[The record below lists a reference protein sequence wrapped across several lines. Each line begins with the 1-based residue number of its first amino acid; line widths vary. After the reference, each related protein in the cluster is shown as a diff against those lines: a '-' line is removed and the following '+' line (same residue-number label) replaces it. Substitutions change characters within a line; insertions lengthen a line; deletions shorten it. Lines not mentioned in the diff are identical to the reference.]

1 MEQSSKALSETLK
14 NQSRLLF
21 QILGVCLIALA
32 VLMALSLLSHAP
44 EDPPNST
51 RPNELAQN
59 LVGWLGAHVS
69 YYLLFGVGYG
79 AYALIVV
86 VLVWGWNRLRMS
98 SVRSLV
104 THSIIL
110 FSLMVIYCGATGVI
124 FWERPTT
131 AWKLGGGLGFML
143 SSSLLVPYLGIVGS
157 YICLSTLFVVL
168 LMAATDIP
176 FNRIPEWTFSKKRA
190 EKSDNNGTLT
200 EVAGVE
206 DIDQAENSDH
216 AEATDQKKNTTE
228 EEIVADPILDEWE
241 KDELAEIPRPEIAAD
256 IDEEDIDELLEKHA
270 IKKETVADPIPD
282 VAQVEEKE
290 DELAEVPKSE
300 IAADIDEEDLDEL
313 LEKHVQKK
321 ETVADPMPDVAQVE
335 QKEDELAE
343 VEFDIAD
350 ETPEPEPE
358 LVSSKPEKKKKI
370 AHKRSST
377 YLLPNLK
384 LLEDPPPGD
393 GKIDRETLFKGAQ
406 VLEQSLSNFNVEGKV
421 AQVNPGPVITTYE
434 VVPPPGVKVSKIVG
448 LSDDLA
454 LVMKAQSI
462 RIQAPIPG
470 KAAVGIEVPNPEPYT
485 VFLKEILESRA
496 FEQSDSKLMLA
507 LGKTSSGDPYCADL
521 TKMPHLLIAGATGA
535 GKSGCIN
542 ALISSILFRCTPE
555 EVRFI
560 MIDPKMLELSI
571 YNDIPHLLAPV
582 VTDPKMASGALKWAV
597 SEMENRYRTMAQFTA
612 RNITDFNAKMARL
625 RQEAPTEADREEIP
639 DALPYIVVV
648 IDELADL
655 MMTAPKDIENSLAR
669 LAQMAR
675 AVGIHLIIATQ
686 RPSVNVITG
695 TIKANF
701 PTRIAFRVASK
712 VDSRTIID
720 ANGGEKLLGRG
731 DMLFLPPGLPEPIR
745 LHGAW
750 IDTEETEE
758 LVAWVRDQGVE
769 LDGVEFEG
777 ENSDLSVADNER
789 DARFDEALRLVVIH
803 QQGSAS
809 LLQRRMKVGYSR
821 AARLVDELEAAGIVG
836 PSNGSSK
843 GREVLVDEDYLEELE
858 ALEV

>member
-14 NQSRLLF
+14 DQSRLLF

-32 VLMALSLLSHAP
+32 LLMALSLLSHAP

-69 YYLLFGVGYG
+69 YHLLFGVGYG

-104 THSIIL
+104 MHSIIL

-157 YICLSTLFVVL
+157 YICLSTLFLVL
-168 LMAATDIP
+168 LMVATDIP
-176 FNRIPEWTFSKKRA
+176 FNRIPEWTFPKKRA
-190 EKSDNNGTLT
+190 KKSDNNGTST
-200 EVAGVE
+200 EVARDKDINQIE
-206 DIDQAENSDH
+206 DIE
-216 AEATDQKKNTTE
+216 QKKNITE
-228 EEIVADPILDEWE
+228 EKIVDDPILDEWK
-241 KDELAEIPRPEIAAD
+241 KDELVEIPRPVTTED
-256 IDEEDIDELLEKHA
+256 LDEEDIDELLEKPT
-270 IKKETVADPIPD
+270 KEKVADPIPD
-282 VAQVEEKE
+282 VAQVEREE
-290 DELAEVPKSE
+290 AALSEERFSE
-300 IAADIDEEDLDEL
+300 IEI
-313 LEKHVQKK
+313 V
-321 ETVADPMPDVAQVE
+321 
-335 QKEDELAE
+335 
-343 VEFDIAD
+343 D
-350 ETPEPEPE
+350 ETSEPEP
-358 LVSSKPEKKKKI
+358 VPSKQKKKKKI
-370 AHKRSST
+370 KRKRSST
-377 YLLPNLK
+377 YVLPNLK

-406 VLEQSLSNFNVEGKV
+406 VLEQSLSNFGVQGKV

-470 KAAVGIEVPNPEPYT
+470 KAVVGIEVPNPEPYT
-485 VFLKEILESRA
+485 VFLKEILESRT
-496 FEQSDSKLMLA
+496 FGQSDSKLMLG
-507 LGKTSSGDPYCADL
+507 LGKTASGDPYCADL
-521 TKMPHLLIAGATGA
+521 AKMPHLLIAGATGA

-560 MIDPKMLELSI
+560 MVDPKMLELSI

-582 VTDPKMASGALKWAV
+582 VVDPKMASGALKWAV

-625 RQEAPTEADREEIP
+625 RQEAPTEQDRDEIP

-836 PSNGSSK
+836 PPNGSSK
-843 GREVLVDEDYLEELE
+843 GREVLVAEDYLEELE

>member
-1 MEQSSKALSETLK
+1 MEQSSKALPETQK
-14 NQSRLLF
+14 DRLALPF
-21 QILGVCLIALA
+21 QILGVCLIAIAL
-32 VLMALSLLSHAP
+32 LMALSLLSHSP

-59 LVGWLGAHVS
+59 LVGWVGAHVS
-69 YYLLFGVGYG
+69 YHLLFSVGYS
-79 AYALIVV
+79 AYALIVLAV
-86 VLVWGWNRLRMS
+86 VWGWNHLRMS

-104 THSIIL
+104 MYSVIL
-110 FSLMVIYCGATGVI
+110 FSLMVIYCGATGVL
-124 FWERPTT
+124 FWERPTM
-131 AWKLGGGLGFML
+131 AWKLGGWLGFML
-143 SSSLLVPYLGIVGS
+143 SSSLLVPYLGTVGS
-157 YICLSTLFVVL
+157 YISLVTLFVVL
-168 LMAATDIP
+168 LMVATDIP
-176 FNRIPEWTFSKKRA
+176 FNRIPEWTFFKKRE
-190 EKSDNNGTLT
+190 EKSDNNGIPP
-200 EVAGVE
+200 EVLQVE
-206 DIDQAENSDH
+206 DADQTED
-216 AEATDQKKNTTE
+216 TDQKKNIIE
-228 EEIVADPILDEWE
+228 EEIVADPILNNWE
-241 KDELAEIPRPEIAAD
+241 KDELPEVPKPDIAG
-256 IDEEDIDELLEKHA
+256 DIDELLEEHT
-270 IKKETVADPIPD
+270 KETVADPIPD
-282 VAQVEEKE
+282 MAQVEREE
-290 DELAEVPKSE
+290 DELVEVPKPE
-300 IAADIDEEDLDEL
+300 IADDKSEKREE
-313 LEKHVQKK
+313 K
-321 ETVADPMPDVAQVE
+321 EEIVADPIPDAAQVE
-335 QKEDELAE
+335 REEDKLPE
-343 VEFDIAD
+343 VEFEIVD

-358 LVSSKPEKKKKI
+358 PVPSKPKKKKKI
-370 AHKRSST
+370 VRKRSST

-393 GKIDRETLFKGAQ
+393 GIIDRETLLKGAQ
-406 VLEQSLSNFNVEGKV
+406 ALEQSLSNFGVQGKV
-421 AQVNPGPVITTYE
+421 VQVNPGPVITTYE

-448 LSDDLA
+448 LADDLA

-496 FEQSDSKLMLA
+496 FEQSDSKLMLGF
-507 LGKTSSGDPYCADL
+507 GKTASGDPYCADL
-521 TKMPHLLIAGATGA
+521 AKMPHLLIAGATGA

-560 MIDPKMLELSI
+560 MVDPKMLELSI

-582 VTDPKMASGALKWAV
+582 VVDPKMASGALKWAV

-625 RQEAPTEADREEIP
+625 RQEAPTEEDRDEIP

-655 MMTAPKDIENSLAR
+655 MMTAPSDIESSLAR

-731 DMLFLPPGLPEPIR
+731 DMLFLPPGQPEPIR

-750 IDTEETEE
+750 IDTEETEQ

-836 PSNGSSK
+836 PPNGSSK
-843 GREVLVDEDYLEELE
+843 GREVLVDEDYLEEIEELD
-858 ALEV
+858 V

>member
-1 MEQSSKALSETLK
+1 MEQSSKALPETQK
-14 NQSRLLF
+14 DRLALPF
-21 QILGVCLIALA
+21 QILGVCLIAIAL
-32 VLMALSLLSHAP
+32 LMALSLLSHSP

-69 YYLLFGVGYG
+69 YHLLFSVGYG
-79 AYALIVV
+79 AYALIVLAV
-86 VLVWGWNRLRMS
+86 VWGWNHLKMS

-104 THSIIL
+104 MYSVIL
-110 FSLMVIYCGATGVI
+110 FSLMVIYCGATGVL
-124 FWERPTT
+124 FWERPTM
-131 AWKLGGGLGFML
+131 AWKLGGWLGFML
-143 SSSLLVPYLGIVGS
+143 SSSLLVPYLGTVGS
-157 YICLSTLFVVL
+157 YISLITLFVVL
-168 LMAATDIP
+168 LMVATDIP
-176 FNRIPEWTFSKKRA
+176 FNRIPEWTFFKKRE
-190 EKSDNNGTLT
+190 EKSDNNEIPP
-200 EVAGVE
+200 EVVQVE
-206 DIDQAENSDH
+206 D
-216 AEATDQKKNTTE
+216 TDQKKNRTE
-228 EEIVADPILDEWE
+228 EEIVADPILNNWE
-241 KDELAEIPRPEIAAD
+241 KDELTEVPEPDIAKD
-256 IDEEDIDELLEKHA
+256 INELLEKHTE
-270 IKKETVADPIPD
+270 ETVADPIPD
-282 VAQVEEKE
+282 VAQVEREE
-290 DELAEVPKSE
+290 DELIEVPKPE
-300 IAADIDEEDLDEL
+300 IADDKS
-313 LEKHVQKK
+313 EKHEEK
-321 ETVADPMPDVAQVE
+321 EEIVADPIPDVAQVE
-335 QKEDELAE
+335 REEDKLPE
-343 VEFDIAD
+343 VEFEIVD

-358 LVSSKPEKKKKI
+358 PVPSKPKKKKKI
-370 AHKRSST
+370 KRKRSST

-393 GKIDRETLFKGAQ
+393 GIIDRETLFKGAQ
-406 VLEQSLSNFNVEGKV
+406 ALEQSLSNFGVQGKV
-421 AQVNPGPVITTYE
+421 VQVNPGPVITTYE
-434 VVPPPGVKVSKIVG
+434 VAPPPGVKVSKIVG
-448 LSDDLA
+448 LADDLA

-496 FEQSDSKLMLA
+496 FEQSDSKLMLGF
-507 LGKTSSGDPYCADL
+507 GKTASGDPYCADL
-521 TKMPHLLIAGATGA
+521 AKMPHLLIAGATGA

-560 MIDPKMLELSI
+560 MVDPKMLELSI

-582 VTDPKMASGALKWAV
+582 VVDPKMASGALKWAV

-625 RQEAPTEADREEIP
+625 RQEAPTEEDRDEIP

-655 MMTAPKDIENSLAR
+655 MMTAPSDIESSLAR

-731 DMLFLPPGLPEPIR
+731 DMLFLPPGQPEPIR

-750 IDTEETEE
+750 IDTEETEQ
-758 LVAWVRDQGVE
+758 LVAWVRDQDVE

-836 PSNGSSK
+836 PPNGSSK

-858 ALEV
+858 ELDV

>member
-1 MEQSSKALSETLK
+1 MEQSSKALPETQKDQLT
-14 NQSRLLF
+14 LPF

-32 VLMALSLLSHAP
+32 LLMALSLLSHSP

-69 YYLLFGVGYG
+69 YHLLFGVGYG
-79 AYALIVV
+79 AYALIVLV
-86 VLVWGWNRLRMS
+86 FVWGWNRLRTS

-110 FSLMVIYCGATGVI
+110 FSLIVIYCSATGVL
-124 FWERPTT
+124 FWERPTM

-143 SSSLLVPYLGIVGS
+143 SSFLLVPYLGIVGS
-157 YICLSTLFVVL
+157 YISLATLFVVV
-168 LMAATDIP
+168 LMVTTDIP
-176 FNRIPEWTFSKKRA
+176 FNRSPRRSFFKKRA
-190 EKSDNNGTLT
+190 EKSDNNGISTK
-200 EVAGVE
+200 VE
-206 DIDQAENSDH
+206 DIDQ
-216 AEATDQKKNTTE
+216 KKNITE
-228 EEIVADPILDEWE
+228 EEIITDPILDERK
-241 KDELAEIPRPEIAAD
+241 KDGLTKGHEPEVAD
-256 IDEEDIDELLEKHA
+256 DIDELLEKHTS
-270 IKKETVADPIPD
+270 KKEAIADPIPD
-282 VAQVEEKE
+282 MPQVDWKE

-300 IAADIDEEDLDEL
+300 TAEDAIDKSDNPE
-313 LEKHVQKK
+313 KK
-321 ETVADPMPDVAQVE
+321 EEIVADPIPDVSRVE
-335 QKEDELAE
+335 PEEDELSE
-343 VEFDIAD
+343 VEFEIVD

-358 LVSSKPEKKKKI
+358 PVPSKPKKKI
-370 AHKRSST
+370 VRKRSST

-384 LLEDPPPGD
+384 LLEAPPPGD
-393 GKIDRETLFKGAQ
+393 GIIDRETLFKGAQ
-406 VLEQSLSNFNVEGKV
+406 VLEQSLSNFGVQGKV
-421 AQVNPGPVITTYE
+421 VQVNPGPVITTYE
-434 VVPPPGVKVSKIVG
+434 VAPPPGVKVSKIVG
-448 LSDDLA
+448 LADDLA

-496 FEQSDSKLMLA
+496 FEQSDSKLMLGF
-507 LGKTSSGDPYCADL
+507 GKTASGASYCADL
-521 TKMPHLLIAGATGA
+521 AKMPHLLIAGATGA

-560 MIDPKMLELSI
+560 MVDPKMLELSI

-582 VTDPKMASGALKWAV
+582 VVDPKMASGALKWAV

-612 RNITDFNAKMARL
+612 RNITDFNTKMARL
-625 RQEAPTEADREEIP
+625 RQEAPTEEDRDEIP

-655 MMTAPKDIENSLAR
+655 MMTAPSDIENSLAR

-731 DMLFLPPGLPEPIR
+731 DMLFLPPGEPEPIR

-750 IDTEETEE
+750 IDTEETEQ

-769 LDGVEFEG
+769 LDSVEFEG
-777 ENSDLSVADNER
+777 ENSDLSVTDNER

-836 PSNGSSK
+836 PPNGSSK

-858 ALEV
+858 ELDV

>member
-1 MEQSSKALSETLK
+1 MEQSSKALPETSK
-14 NQSRLLF
+14 DQSRLPF
-21 QILGVCLIALA
+21 QILGICLIALA
-32 VLMALSLLSHAP
+32 LLMVLSLLSHSP

-69 YYLLFGVGYG
+69 YHLLFSVGYG

-86 VLVWGWNRLRMS
+86 ALVWGWNRLRMS

-104 THSIIL
+104 MHSIIL
-110 FSLMVIYCGATGVI
+110 FSLMVIYCGTTGVL
-124 FWERPTT
+124 FWERPTM
-131 AWKLGGGLGFML
+131 AWKLGGGLGFMV
-143 SSSLLVPYLGIVGS
+143 SSSLLVPYLGTVGS
-157 YICLSTLFVVL
+157 YISLATLFVVL
-168 LMAATDIP
+168 LMVATDIP
-176 FNRIPEWTFSKKRA
+176 FNRIPEWTFLKKRA
-190 EKSDNNGTLT
+190 EKSDKNETST
-200 EVAGVE
+200 EVARVEDSDQVE
-206 DIDQAENSDH
+206 DIDQIEDI
-216 AEATDQKKNTTE
+216 DQKKNITE
-228 EEIVADPILDEWE
+228 EEIVDDPILDEWE
-241 KDELAEIPRPEIAAD
+241 KDELAERPRPVIAD
-256 IDEEDIDELLEKHA
+256 DRKEKDIDELLEKQT
-270 IKKETVADPIPD
+270 KETVDDPIPD
-282 VAQVEEKE
+282 TAQVEREE
-290 DELAEVPKSE
+290 DELP
-300 IAADIDEEDLDEL
+300 
-313 LEKHVQKK
+313 
-321 ETVADPMPDVAQVE
+321 
-335 QKEDELAE
+335 E
-343 VEFDIAD
+343 VEFEIVD
-350 ETPEPEPE
+350 ETSEPEPEP
-358 LVSSKPEKKKKI
+358 VPSKPKKKKKI
-370 AHKRSST
+370 VRKRSST

-393 GKIDRETLFKGAQ
+393 GIIDRETLFKGAQ
-406 VLEQSLSNFNVEGKV
+406 VLEQSLSNFGVQGKV
-421 AQVNPGPVITTYE
+421 VQVNPGPVITTYE
-434 VVPPPGVKVSKIVG
+434 VAPPPGVKVSKIVG
-448 LSDDLA
+448 LADDLA

-485 VFLKEILESRA
+485 VFLKEILESHA
-496 FEQSDSKLMLA
+496 FEQSDSKLMLG
-507 LGKTSSGDPYCADL
+507 LGKTASGDPYCADL
-521 TKMPHLLIAGATGA
+521 AKMPHLLIAGATGA

-582 VTDPKMASGALKWAV
+582 VVNPKMASGALKWAV

-625 RQEAPTEADREEIP
+625 RQEAPTEEDRDEIP

-655 MMTAPKDIENSLAR
+655 MMTAPSDIENSLAR

-731 DMLFLPPGLPEPIR
+731 DMLFLPPGQPEPIR

-750 IDTEETEE
+750 IDTEETEQ
-758 LVAWVRDQGVE
+758 LVAWVSDQDVE
-769 LDGVEFEG
+769 LNRVEFEG
-777 ENSDLSVADNER
+777 ENSDLSVVDNER

-858 ALEV
+858 ELDV

>member
-1 MEQSSKALSETLK
+1 MEQSSKALPETQKDQLT
-14 NQSRLLF
+14 LPF

-32 VLMALSLLSHAP
+32 LLMALSLLSHSP

-69 YYLLFGVGYG
+69 YHLLFGVGYG
-79 AYALIVV
+79 AYALIVLV
-86 VLVWGWNRLRMS
+86 FVWGWNRLRMS

-110 FSLMVIYCGATGVI
+110 FSLVVIYCSATGVL
-124 FWERPTT
+124 FWERPTM

-143 SSSLLVPYLGIVGS
+143 SSFLLVPYLGTVGS
-157 YICLSTLFVVL
+157 YISLATLFVVV
-168 LMAATDIP
+168 LMVTTDIP
-176 FNRIPEWTFSKKRA
+176 FNRSPRRSFFRKRA
-190 EKSDNNGTLT
+190 EKSDNNGTST
-200 EVAGVE
+200 EVE
-206 DIDQAENSDH
+206 DI
-216 AEATDQKKNTTE
+216 DQKKNTTE
-228 EEIVADPILDEWE
+228 EEIITDPILDIAQVNWK
-241 KDELAEIPRPEIAAD
+241 KDELTAVPEPEIAED
-256 IDEEDIDELLEKHA
+256 IDEEDIDELLEKHTT
-270 IKKETVADPIPD
+270 KKETIADPIPD
-282 VAQVEEKE
+282 MAQVDWKE
-290 DELAEVPKSE
+290 DQLAEVPKSE
-300 IAADIDEEDLDEL
+300 TAEDAVDKS
-313 LEKHVQKK
+313 EKDVSRV
-321 ETVADPMPDVAQVE
+321 ETE
-335 QKEDELAE
+335 EDELSE
-343 VEFDIAD
+343 VEFEIVDK
-350 ETPEPEPE
+350 TPEPEPE
-358 LVSSKPEKKKKI
+358 PVPSKPKKKI
-370 AHKRSST
+370 VRKRSST

-393 GKIDRETLFKGAQ
+393 GIIDRETLFKGAQ
-406 VLEQSLSNFNVEGKV
+406 VLEQSLSNFGVQGKV
-421 AQVNPGPVITTYE
+421 VQVNPGPVITTYE
-434 VVPPPGVKVSKIVG
+434 VAPPPGVKVSKIVG
-448 LSDDLA
+448 LADDLA

-496 FEQSDSKLMLA
+496 FEQSDSKLMLGF
-507 LGKTSSGDPYCADL
+507 GKTASGDPYCADL
-521 TKMPHLLIAGATGA
+521 AKMPHLLIAGATGA

-560 MIDPKMLELSI
+560 MVDPKMLELSI
-571 YNDIPHLLAPV
+571 YNDIPHLLSPV
-582 VTDPKMASGALKWAV
+582 VVDPKMASGALKWAV

-625 RQEAPTEADREEIP
+625 RQEAPTEEDRDEIP

-655 MMTAPKDIENSLAR
+655 MMTAPSDIENSLAR

-731 DMLFLPPGLPEPIR
+731 DMLFLPPGQPEPIR

-750 IDTEETEE
+750 IDTEETEQ

-769 LDGVEFEG
+769 LDSVEFEG
-777 ENSDLSVADNER
+777 ENSDLSVAENER

-836 PSNGSSK
+836 PPNGSSK
-843 GREVLVDEDYLEELE
+843 GREVLVDENYLEELE
-858 ALEV
+858 ELDV

>member
-1 MEQSSKALSETLK
+1 MEQSSKALPETQK
-14 NQSRLLF
+14 DRLALPF
-21 QILGVCLIALA
+21 QISGVCLIAIAL
-32 VLMALSLLSHAP
+32 LMALSLLSHSP

-69 YYLLFGVGYG
+69 YHLLFSVGYG
-79 AYALIVV
+79 AYALIVLV
-86 VLVWGWNRLRMS
+86 VVWGWNHLRMS

-104 THSIIL
+104 MYSVIL
-110 FSLMVIYCGATGVI
+110 FSLMVIYCGATGVL
-124 FWERPTT
+124 FWERPTM
-131 AWKLGGGLGFML
+131 AWKLGGWLGYIL

-157 YICLSTLFVVL
+157 YISLATLFVVV
-168 LMAATDIP
+168 LMVATDIP
-176 FNRIPEWTFSKKRA
+176 FNRIPEWTFFKKR
-190 EKSDNNGTLT
+190 
-200 EVAGVE
+200 
-206 DIDQAENSDH
+206 I
-216 AEATDQKKNTTE
+216 DQKKNITE
-228 EEIVADPILDEWE
+228 EETVDAPILDDWK
-241 KDELAEIPRPEIAAD
+241 KDELAEAPKPDIA
-256 IDEEDIDELLEKHA
+256 EDIDELLEKHT
-270 IKKETVADPIPD
+270 KETVADPISD
-282 VAQVEEKE
+282 MAQVDSEENQ
-290 DELAEVPKSE
+290 LVEVPKSE
-300 IAADIDEEDLDEL
+300 IADDDSENH
-313 LEKHVQKK
+313 KKK
-321 ETVADPMPDVAQVE
+321 EAVGDAPIPDVARVE
-335 QKEDELAE
+335 RKETELSE
-343 VEFDIAD
+343 IEFEIVDK
-350 ETPEPEPE
+350 TPEPEPE
-358 LVSSKPEKKKKI
+358 PVPSKPKKKI
-370 AHKRSST
+370 VRKRSST

-393 GKIDRETLFKGAQ
+393 GIIDRETLFKGAQ
-406 VLEQSLSNFNVEGKV
+406 ALEQSLSNFGVQGKV
-421 AQVNPGPVITTYE
+421 VQVNPGPVITTYE
-434 VVPPPGVKVSKIVG
+434 VAPPPGVKVSKIVG
-448 LSDDLA
+448 LADDLA

-496 FEQSDSKLMLA
+496 FEQSDSKLMLGF
-507 LGKTSSGDPYCADL
+507 GKTASGDPYCADL
-521 TKMPHLLIAGATGA
+521 AKMPHLLIAGATGA

-560 MIDPKMLELSI
+560 MVDPKMLELSI

-582 VTDPKMASGALKWAV
+582 VVDPKMASGALKWAV

-625 RQEAPTEADREEIP
+625 RQEAPTEEDRGEIP

-655 MMTAPKDIENSLAR
+655 MMTAPGDIESSLAR

-731 DMLFLPPGLPEPIR
+731 DMLFLPPGQPEPIR

-750 IDTEETEE
+750 IDTEETEQ
-758 LVAWVRDQGVE
+758 LVAWVRDQDVE

-836 PSNGSSK
+836 PPNGSSK

-858 ALEV
+858 ELDV

>member
-1 MEQSSKALSETLK
+1 MEQSSKALPETQKDQLT
-14 NQSRLLF
+14 LPF

-32 VLMALSLLSHAP
+32 LLMALSLLSHSP

-69 YYLLFGVGYG
+69 YHLLFGVGYG
-79 AYALIVV
+79 AYALIVLV
-86 VLVWGWNRLRMS
+86 FVWGWNRLRMS

-110 FSLMVIYCGATGVI
+110 FSLVVIYCSATGVL
-124 FWERPTT
+124 FWERPTM

-143 SSSLLVPYLGIVGS
+143 SSFLLVPYLGTVGS
-157 YICLSTLFVVL
+157 YISLATLFVVV
-168 LMAATDIP
+168 LMVTTDIP
-176 FNRIPEWTFSKKRA
+176 FNRSPRRSFFRKRA
-190 EKSDNNGTLT
+190 EKSDNNGTST
-200 EVAGVE
+200 EVE
-206 DIDQAENSDH
+206 DI
-216 AEATDQKKNTTE
+216 DQKKNTTE
-228 EEIVADPILDEWE
+228 EEIITDPILDIAQVNWK
-241 KDELAEIPRPEIAAD
+241 KDELTAVPEPEIADD
-256 IDEEDIDELLEKHA
+256 IDEEDIDELLEKHTT
-270 IKKETVADPIPD
+270 KKEPIADPIPD
-282 VAQVEEKE
+282 MAQVDWKE
-290 DELAEVPKSE
+290 DQLAEVPKSE
-300 IAADIDEEDLDEL
+300 TAEDAVDKS
-313 LEKHVQKK
+313 EKDVSRV
-321 ETVADPMPDVAQVE
+321 ETE
-335 QKEDELAE
+335 EDELSE
-343 VEFDIAD
+343 VEFEIVDK
-350 ETPEPEPE
+350 TPEPEPE
-358 LVSSKPEKKKKI
+358 PVPSKPKKKI
-370 AHKRSST
+370 VRKRSST

-393 GKIDRETLFKGAQ
+393 GIIDRETLFKGAQ
-406 VLEQSLSNFNVEGKV
+406 VLEQSLSNFGVQGKV
-421 AQVNPGPVITTYE
+421 VQVNPGPVITTYE
-434 VVPPPGVKVSKIVG
+434 VAPPPGVKVSKIVG
-448 LSDDLA
+448 LADDLA

-496 FEQSDSKLMLA
+496 FEQSDSKLMLGF
-507 LGKTSSGDPYCADL
+507 GKTASGDPYCADL
-521 TKMPHLLIAGATGA
+521 AKMPHLLIAGATGA

-560 MIDPKMLELSI
+560 MVDPKMLELSI
-571 YNDIPHLLAPV
+571 YNDIPHLLSPV
-582 VTDPKMASGALKWAV
+582 VVDPKMASGALKWAV

-625 RQEAPTEADREEIP
+625 RQEAPTEEDRDEIP

-655 MMTAPKDIENSLAR
+655 MMTAPSDIENSLAR

-731 DMLFLPPGLPEPIR
+731 DMLFLPPGQPEPIR

-750 IDTEETEE
+750 IDTEETEQ

-769 LDGVEFEG
+769 LDSVEFEG
-777 ENSDLSVADNER
+777 ENSDLSVAENER

-836 PSNGSSK
+836 PPNGSSK
-843 GREVLVDEDYLEELE
+843 GREVLVDENYLEELE
-858 ALEV
+858 ELDV

>member
-1 MEQSSKALSETLK
+1 MEQSSKALPETQKDQLA
-14 NQSRLLF
+14 LPF

-32 VLMALSLLSHAP
+32 LLMALSLLSHSP

-69 YYLLFGVGYG
+69 YHLLFGVGYG
-79 AYALIVV
+79 AYALIVLV
-86 VLVWGWNRLRMS
+86 FVWGWNRLRMS

-110 FSLMVIYCGATGVI
+110 FSLIVIYCSATGVL
-124 FWERPTT
+124 FWERPTM

-143 SSSLLVPYLGIVGS
+143 SSFLLVPYLGTVGS
-157 YICLSTLFVVL
+157 YISLATLFVVV
-168 LMAATDIP
+168 LMVTTDIP
-176 FNRIPEWTFSKKRA
+176 FNRSPKRSFFKKRA
-190 EKSDNNGTLT
+190 EKSENNRAST
-200 EVAGVE
+200 EVARVE
-206 DIDQAENSDH
+206 GIDQAEDINQVDNI
-216 AEATDQKKNTTE
+216 DQKNNRPEK
-228 EEIVADPILDEWE
+228 EIVANSILGDWK
-241 KDELAEIPRPEIAAD
+241 KDELAEVPEPEIADD
-256 IDEEDIDELLEKHA
+256 IDEEDIDELLEKT
-270 IKKETVADPIPD
+270 KKETIADPIPD
-282 VAQVEEKE
+282 IAQVDWKE
-290 DELAEVPKSE
+290 DELTEVPKSE
-300 IAADIDEEDLDEL
+300 IAEDAVDKS
-313 LEKHVQKK
+313 EK
-321 ETVADPMPDVAQVE
+321 DVARVE
-335 QKEDELAE
+335 PEENELSE
-343 VEFDIAD
+343 VEFEIVD

-358 LVSSKPEKKKKI
+358 PVPSKPKKKI
-370 AHKRSST
+370 KRKRSST

-393 GKIDRETLFKGAQ
+393 GMIDRKTLFKGAQ
-406 VLEQSLSNFNVEGKV
+406 VLEQSLSNFGVQGKV
-421 AQVNPGPVITTYE
+421 VQVNPGPVITTYE
-434 VVPPPGVKVSKIVG
+434 VAPPPGVKVSKIVG
-448 LSDDLA
+448 LADDLA

-496 FEQSDSKLMLA
+496 FDQSDSKLMLGF
-507 LGKTSSGDPYCADL
+507 GKTASGDPYCADL
-521 TKMPHLLIAGATGA
+521 AKMPHLLIAGATGA

-560 MIDPKMLELSI
+560 MVDPKMLELSI

-582 VTDPKMASGALKWAV
+582 VVDPKMASGALKWAV

-612 RNITDFNAKMARL
+612 RNITDFNVKMARL
-625 RQEAPTEADREEIP
+625 RQEAPTEKDRDEIP

-655 MMTAPKDIENSLAR
+655 MMTAPSDIENSLAR

-731 DMLFLPPGLPEPIR
+731 DMLFLPPGQPESIR

-750 IDTEETEE
+750 IDTEETEQ

-769 LDGVEFEG
+769 LDSVEFEG
-777 ENSDLSVADNER
+777 ENNDLSVADNER
-789 DARFDEALRLVVIH
+789 DARFDEALRLVIIH

-836 PSNGSSK
+836 PPNGSSK

-858 ALEV
+858 ELDV

>member
-1 MEQSSKALSETLK
+1 MEQSSKALPETPEDQL
-14 NQSRLLF
+14 RLPF
-21 QILGVCLIALA
+21 QILGVCLIAIAL
-32 VLMALSLLSHAP
+32 LMALSLLSHAP

-51 RPNELAQN
+51 RPNDLAQN
-59 LVGWLGAHVS
+59 LVGWLGAHIS
-69 YYLLFGVGYG
+69 YHLLFSVGHG
-79 AYALIVV
+79 AYALIV
-86 VLVWGWNRLRMS
+86 LVSFWGWNRLRMS

-104 THSIIL
+104 MHSIVL
-110 FSLMVIYCGATGVI
+110 FSLMVIYCGTTGVL
-124 FWERPTT
+124 FWERPTM

-143 SSSLLVPYLGIVGS
+143 SSSLLVPYLGTVGS
-157 YICLSTLFVVL
+157 YIFLATLFVIL
-168 LMAATDIP
+168 LMVATDIP
-176 FNRIPEWTFSKKRA
+176 FNRIPEWTFLKKRA
-190 EKSDNNGTLT
+190 EKSDNNGASTA
-200 EVAGVE
+200 VAGVE
-206 DIDQAENSDH
+206 DIDQ
-216 AEATDQKKNTTE
+216 KKNITE
-228 EEIVADPILDEWE
+228 EEIVDAPILDDWK
-241 KDELAEIPRPEIAAD
+241 KDELAEIPEPEIAD
-256 IDEEDIDELLEKHA
+256 KKKEKDIDELLEKHT
-270 IKKETVADPIPD
+270 KETVADPIPD
-282 VAQVEEKE
+282 TAQVERAE
-290 DELAEVPKSE
+290 DGLP
-300 IAADIDEEDLDEL
+300 
-313 LEKHVQKK
+313 
-321 ETVADPMPDVAQVE
+321 
-335 QKEDELAE
+335 E
-343 VEFDIAD
+343 VEFEIVD

-358 LVSSKPEKKKKI
+358 PVPSKPKKKI
-370 AHKRSST
+370 KRERSST

-393 GKIDRETLFKGAQ
+393 GIIDRETLFKGAQ
-406 VLEQSLSNFNVEGKV
+406 VLEQSLSNFGVQGKV
-421 AQVNPGPVITTYE
+421 VQVNPGPVITTYE

-448 LSDDLA
+448 LADDLA

-496 FEQSDSKLMLA
+496 FEQSDSKLMLG
-507 LGKTSSGDPYCADL
+507 LGKTASGAPYCDDL
-521 TKMPHLLIAGATGA
+521 AKMPHLLIAGATGA

-560 MIDPKMLELSI
+560 MVDPKMLELSI

-582 VTDPKMASGALKWAV
+582 VVDPKMASGALKWAV

-612 RNITDFNAKMARL
+612 RNITDFNTKMARL
-625 RQEAPTEADREEIP
+625 RQEAPTEEDRDEIP

-655 MMTAPKDIENSLAR
+655 MMTAPSDIENSLAR

-731 DMLFLPPGLPEPIR
+731 DMLFLPPGQPEPIR

-750 IDTEETEE
+750 IDTEETEQ

-769 LDGVEFEG
+769 LDSVEFEG
-777 ENSDLSVADNER
+777 ENSDLSVVDNER

-843 GREVLVDEDYLEELE
+843 GREVLVSEDYLEELE
-858 ALEV
+858 ELDV

>member
-1 MEQSSKALSETLK
+1 MEQSSKALPETQKDQLT
-14 NQSRLLF
+14 LPF

-32 VLMALSLLSHAP
+32 LLMALSLLSHSP

-69 YYLLFGVGYG
+69 YHLLFGVGYG
-79 AYALIVV
+79 AYALIVLV
-86 VLVWGWNRLRMS
+86 FVWGWNRLRMS

-110 FSLMVIYCGATGVI
+110 FSLVVIYCSATGVL
-124 FWERPTT
+124 FWERPTM

-143 SSSLLVPYLGIVGS
+143 SSFLLVPYLGTVGS
-157 YICLSTLFVVL
+157 YISLATLFVVV
-168 LMAATDIP
+168 LMVTTDIP
-176 FNRIPEWTFSKKRA
+176 FNRSPRRSFFRKRA
-190 EKSDNNGTLT
+190 EKSDNNGTST
-200 EVAGVE
+200 EVE
-206 DIDQAENSDH
+206 DI
-216 AEATDQKKNTTE
+216 DQKKNTTE
-228 EEIVADPILDEWE
+228 EEIITDPILDIAQVNWK
-241 KDELAEIPRPEIAAD
+241 KDELTAVPEPEIADD
-256 IDEEDIDELLEKHA
+256 IDEEDIDELLEKHT
-270 IKKETVADPIPD
+270 IKKETIADPISD
-282 VAQVEEKE
+282 MAQVDRKE

-300 IAADIDEEDLDEL
+300 TAEDAVDKS
-313 LEKHVQKK
+313 EK
-321 ETVADPMPDVAQVE
+321 DVARVDTE
-335 QKEDELAE
+335 EDELSE
-343 VEFDIAD
+343 VEFEIVD

-358 LVSSKPEKKKKI
+358 PVPSKPKKKI
-370 AHKRSST
+370 VRKRSST

-393 GKIDRETLFKGAQ
+393 GIIDRETLFKGAQ
-406 VLEQSLSNFNVEGKV
+406 VLEQSLSNFGVQGKV
-421 AQVNPGPVITTYE
+421 VQVNPGPVITTYE
-434 VVPPPGVKVSKIVG
+434 VAPPPGVKVSKIVG
-448 LSDDLA
+448 LADDLA

-496 FEQSDSKLMLA
+496 FEQSDSKLMLGF
-507 LGKTSSGDPYCADL
+507 GKTASGDPYCADL
-521 TKMPHLLIAGATGA
+521 AKMPHLLIAGATGA

-560 MIDPKMLELSI
+560 MVDPKMLELSI

-582 VTDPKMASGALKWAV
+582 VVDPKMASGALKWAV

-625 RQEAPTEADREEIP
+625 RQEAPTEKDRDEIP

-655 MMTAPKDIENSLAR
+655 MMTAPSDIENSLAR

-731 DMLFLPPGLPEPIR
+731 DMLFLPPGQPEPIR

-750 IDTEETEE
+750 IDTEETEQ
-758 LVAWVRDQGVE
+758 LVAWVRDQDVE
-769 LDGVEFEG
+769 LDSVEFEG
-777 ENSDLSVADNER
+777 ENSDLSVAENER

-836 PSNGSSK
+836 PPNGSSK
-843 GREVLVDEDYLEELE
+843 GREVLVDENYLEELE
-858 ALEV
+858 ELDV

>member
-1 MEQSSKALSETLK
+1 MEQSSKALPETPK
-14 NQSRLLF
+14 YQSRLPF
-21 QILGVCLIALA
+21 QILGICLIALA
-32 VLMALSLLSHAP
+32 LLMALSLLSHSP

-69 YYLLFGVGYG
+69 YHLLFSVGYG

-86 VLVWGWNRLRMS
+86 VLVWGWNRLRIS
-98 SVRSLV
+98 SVRSFV
-104 THSIIL
+104 MHSIIL
-110 FSLMVIYCGATGVI
+110 FSLMVIYCGATGVL
-124 FWERPTT
+124 FWERPTM

-157 YICLSTLFVVL
+157 YISLATLFVVL
-168 LMAATDIP
+168 LMVATDIP
-176 FNRIPEWTFSKKRA
+176 FNRIPEWTFFKKRA
-190 EKSDNNGTLT
+190 EKSDNNGTST
-200 EVAGVE
+200 EVARDKDIDQVE
-206 DIDQAENSDH
+206 DIDQIEDI
-216 AEATDQKKNTTE
+216 DQKKNTTE
-228 EEIVADPILDEWE
+228 EEIVDESILDDWK
-241 KDELAEIPRPEIAAD
+241 KDELVEIPRPVIADDIEEKD
-256 IDEEDIDELLEKHA
+256 IDERLEKP
-270 IKKETVADPIPD
+270 KKEKVADPIPD
-282 VAQVEEKE
+282 MARGEREE
-290 DELAEVPKSE
+290 DELS
-300 IAADIDEEDLDEL
+300 
-313 LEKHVQKK
+313 
-321 ETVADPMPDVAQVE
+321 
-335 QKEDELAE
+335 E
-343 VEFDIAD
+343 VEFEIVD

-358 LVSSKPEKKKKI
+358 PVPSKPKKKKKI
-370 AHKRSST
+370 VRKKSST

-393 GKIDRETLFKGAQ
+393 GIIDRETLLKGAQ
-406 VLEQSLSNFNVEGKV
+406 ILEQSLSNFGVQGKV
-421 AQVNPGPVITTYE
+421 VQVNPGPVITTYE

-448 LSDDLA
+448 LADDLA

-496 FEQSDSKLMLA
+496 FEQSDSKLMLGF
-507 LGKTSSGDPYCADL
+507 GKTASGDPYCADL
-521 TKMPHLLIAGATGA
+521 AKMPHLLIAGATGS

-560 MIDPKMLELSI
+560 MVDPKMLELSI

-582 VTDPKMASGALKWAV
+582 VVDPKMASDALKWAV

-612 RNITDFNAKMARL
+612 RNITDFNAKMVRL
-625 RQEAPTEADREEIP
+625 RQEAPTEEDREKIP

-655 MMTAPKDIENSLAR
+655 MMTAPRDIENSLAR

-731 DMLFLPPGLPEPIR
+731 DMLFLPPGQPEPIR

-750 IDTEETEE
+750 IDTEETEQ
-758 LVAWVRDQGVE
+758 LVAWVSDQDVE
-769 LDGVEFEG
+769 LDRVEFEG
-777 ENSDLSVADNER
+777 ENSDLSVVDNER

-858 ALEV
+858 ELDV

>member
-1 MEQSSKALSETLK
+1 MEQSSKALSETPKDQL
-14 NQSRLLF
+14 RLPF

-32 VLMALSLLSHAP
+32 LLMALSLLSHAP

-69 YYLLFGVGYG
+69 YHLLFSVGYG
-79 AYALIVV
+79 AYALIVLV
-86 VLVWGWNRLRMS
+86 VVWGWNRLRVS

-104 THSIIL
+104 IHSIIL
-110 FSLMVIYCGATGVI
+110 FSIMVIYCGATGVL
-124 FWERPTT
+124 FWERPTM

-143 SSSLLVPYLGIVGS
+143 SSSLLVPYLGTVGS
-157 YICLSTLFVVL
+157 YISLATLFVVL
-168 LMAATDIP
+168 LMIATDIP
-176 FNRIPEWTFSKKRA
+176 FNRIPEWTFLKKRA
-190 EKSDNNGTLT
+190 VKSDNNGTLA
-200 EVAGVE
+200 EVARVE
-206 DIDQAENSDH
+206 D
-216 AEATDQKKNTTE
+216 TDQKKNTNE
-228 EEIVADPILDEWE
+228 EEIVDDPILDDW
-241 KDELAEIPRPEIAAD
+241 KKAELTEAPESEIAED
-256 IDEEDIDELLEKHA
+256 IYEEDIDALLEKRGPD
-270 IKKETVADPIPD
+270 KEPVADPIPG
-282 VAQVEEKE
+282 VARSDRE
-290 DELAEVPKSE
+290 DELPEVGFEIVDKPSE
-300 IAADIDEEDLDEL
+300 
-313 LEKHVQKK
+313 
-321 ETVADPMPDVAQVE
+321 
-335 QKEDELAE
+335 
-343 VEFDIAD
+343 
-350 ETPEPEPE
+350 PEPEP
-358 LVSSKPEKKKKI
+358 VPSKPKKKKKFKR
-370 AHKRSST
+370 KRSST

-384 LLEDPPPGD
+384 LLEAPPPGD
-393 GKIDRETLFKGAQ
+393 GIIDRETLFKGAQ
-406 VLEQSLSNFNVEGKV
+406 ALEQSLSNFGVQGKV
-421 AQVNPGPVITTYE
+421 VQVNPGPVITTYE
-434 VVPPPGVKVSKIVG
+434 VAPPPGVKVSKIVG
-448 LSDDLA
+448 LADDLA

-485 VFLKEILESRA
+485 VFLKEILESPI
-496 FEQSDSKLMLA
+496 FEQSDSKLMLG
-507 LGKTSSGDPYCADL
+507 LGKTATGESYCADL
-521 TKMPHLLIAGATGA
+521 AKMPHLLIAGATGS

-560 MIDPKMLELSI
+560 MVDPKMLELSI

-582 VTDPKMASGALKWAV
+582 VVDPKMASDALKWVV

-612 RNITDFNAKMARL
+612 RNITDFNAKMVRL
-625 RQEAPTEADREEIP
+625 RQEAPTEEDRDEIP

-655 MMTAPKDIENSLAR
+655 MMTAPSDIENSLAR

-731 DMLFLPPGLPEPIR
+731 DMLFLPPGQPEPIR

-750 IDTEETEE
+750 IDTEETEQ
-758 LVAWVRDQGVE
+758 LVAWVSDQDVE
-769 LDGVEFEG
+769 LNRVEFEG
-777 ENSDLSVADNER
+777 ENSDLSVVDNER

-836 PSNGSSK
+836 PPNGSSK
-843 GREVLVDEDYLEELE
+843 GREVLVDENYLEELE
-858 ALEV
+858 ELDV

>member
-1 MEQSSKALSETLK
+1 MEQSSKALPETQKDQLT
-14 NQSRLLF
+14 LPF

-32 VLMALSLLSHAP
+32 VLMALSLLSHSP

-59 LVGWLGAHVS
+59 LVGWLGAHIS
-69 YYLLFGVGYG
+69 YHLLFSVGYG
-79 AYALIVV
+79 AYALIVLV
-86 VLVWGWNRLRMS
+86 VVWGWNRLRIS
-98 SVRSLV
+98 SVRSFMM
-104 THSIIL
+104 HSIIL
-110 FSLMVIYCGATGVI
+110 FSLMVIYCGATGVL
-124 FWERPTT
+124 FWGRPTM

-143 SSSLLVPYLGIVGS
+143 SSSLLVPYLGTVGS
-157 YICLSTLFVVL
+157 YICLATLFVVL
-168 LMAATDIP
+168 LMIATDIP
-176 FNRIPEWTFSKKRA
+176 FNRIPEWTFLKKRA
-190 EKSDNNGTLT
+190 EKSDNNGAST
-200 EVAGVE
+200 EVARVEDINQIE
-206 DIDQAENSDH
+206 DIDQ
-216 AEATDQKKNTTE
+216 KKNITK
-228 EEIVADPILDEWE
+228 EEIVADSILDVAQVDWE
-241 KDELAEIPRPEIAAD
+241 KGELAEVPGSEIPDD

-270 IKKETVADPIPD
+270 RKKEIIADPIPD
-282 VAQVEEKE
+282 MVQV
-290 DELAEVPKSE
+290 DW
-300 IAADIDEEDLDEL
+300 
-313 LEKHVQKK
+313 
-321 ETVADPMPDVAQVE
+321 
-335 QKEDELAE
+335 KEDELAE
-343 VEFDIAD
+343 VEFEIVD

-358 LVSSKPEKKKKI
+358 PVPSKPKKKI
-370 AHKRSST
+370 KRKRSST

-393 GKIDRETLFKGAQ
+393 GITDRETLFKGAQ
-406 VLEQSLSNFNVEGKV
+406 VLEQSLSNFSVEGKV
-421 AQVNPGPVITTYE
+421 VQVNPGPVITTYE
-434 VVPPPGVKVSKIVG
+434 VAPPPGVKVSKIVG
-448 LSDDLA
+448 LADDLA

-470 KAAVGIEVPNPEPYT
+470 KAAVGIEVPNLAPYT
-485 VFLKEILESRA
+485 VYLKEILESRT
-496 FEQSDSKLMLA
+496 FDQSDSKLMLA
-507 LGKTSSGDPYCADL
+507 LGKTASGDPYCADL
-521 TKMPHLLIAGATGA
+521 AKMPHLLIAGATGA

-560 MIDPKMLELSI
+560 MVDPKMLELSI

-582 VTDPKMASGALKWAV
+582 VVDPKMASGALKWAV

-612 RNITDFNAKMARL
+612 RNIIDFNAKMARL
-625 RQEAPTEADREEIP
+625 HREAPTEEDQDEIP

-655 MMTAPKDIENSLAR
+655 MLTAPSDIENSLAR

-731 DMLFLPPGLPEPIR
+731 DMLFLPPGQPEPIR

-750 IDTEETEE
+750 IDTEETEQV
-758 LVAWVRDQGVE
+758 VAWVRDQGVE
-769 LDGVEFEG
+769 LEGVEFEG
-777 ENSDLSVADNER
+777 ENSDLPVVDNAR

-843 GREVLVDEDYLEELE
+843 GREVLVGEDYLEELE
-858 ALEV
+858 ELDV

>member
-1 MEQSSKALSETLK
+1 MEQSSEALPETQKDQLT
-14 NQSRLLF
+14 LPF

-32 VLMALSLLSHAP
+32 ILMALSLLSHSP

-59 LVGWLGAHVS
+59 LVGWLGAHIS
-69 YYLLFGVGYG
+69 YHLLFSVGYG
-79 AYALIVV
+79 AYALIVLV
-86 VLVWGWNRLRMS
+86 VVWGWNRLRMS
-98 SVRSLV
+98 SVRSFMM
-104 THSIIL
+104 HSIIL
-110 FSLMVIYCGATGVI
+110 FSLMVIYCGATGVL
-124 FWERPTT
+124 FWGRPTM

-143 SSSLLVPYLGIVGS
+143 SSSLLVPYLGTIGS
-157 YICLSTLFVVL
+157 YICLATLFVVL
-168 LMAATDIP
+168 LMVATDIP
-176 FNRIPEWTFSKKRA
+176 FNRIPEWTFLKKRA
-190 EKSDNNGTLT
+190 KKSDNNGAST
-200 EVAGVE
+200 EVARVE
-206 DIDQAENSDH
+206 DIDQIEDI
-216 AEATDQKKNTTE
+216 DQKKNITE
-228 EEIVADPILDEWE
+228 EEIVADSILDVAQVDWE
-241 KDELAEIPRPEIAAD
+241 KGELAEVPGSEIPDD

-270 IKKETVADPIPD
+270 RKKETIADPIPD
-282 VAQVEEKE
+282 VARVEPEE
-290 DELAEVPKSE
+290 DELY
-300 IAADIDEEDLDEL
+300 
-313 LEKHVQKK
+313 
-321 ETVADPMPDVAQVE
+321 
-335 QKEDELAE
+335 E
-343 VEFDIAD
+343 VEFEIVD

-358 LVSSKPEKKKKI
+358 PVPSKPKKKI
-370 AHKRSST
+370 KRKRSST

-393 GKIDRETLFKGAQ
+393 GVIHRETLFKGAQ
-406 VLEQSLSNFNVEGKV
+406 VLEQSLSNFSVEGKV
-421 AQVNPGPVITTYE
+421 VQVNPGPVITTYE
-434 VVPPPGVKVSKIVG
+434 VAPPPGVKVSKIVG
-448 LSDDLA
+448 LADDLA

-470 KAAVGIEVPNPEPYT
+470 KAAVGIEVPNLAPYT
-485 VFLKEILESRA
+485 VYLKEILESRT
-496 FEQSDSKLMLA
+496 FDQSDSKLMLA
-507 LGKTSSGDPYCADL
+507 LGKTASGDPYCADL
-521 TKMPHLLIAGATGA
+521 AKMPHLLIAGATGA

-560 MIDPKMLELSI
+560 MVDPKMLELSI

-582 VTDPKMASGALKWAV
+582 VVDPKMASGALKWAV

-612 RNITDFNAKMARL
+612 RNIIDFNVKMARL
-625 RQEAPTEADREEIP
+625 RREAPTEEDRDEIP

-655 MMTAPKDIENSLAR
+655 MLTAPSDIENSLAR

-731 DMLFLPPGLPEPIR
+731 DMLFLPPGQPEPIR

-750 IDTEETEE
+750 IDTEETEQ

-769 LDGVEFEG
+769 FEGVEFEG
-777 ENSDLSVADNER
+777 ENSDLPVVDNAR
-789 DARFDEALRLVVIH
+789 DARFDEALRWVVIH

-836 PSNGSSK
+836 PPNGSSK
-843 GREVLVDEDYLEELE
+843 GREVLVGEDYLEELE
-858 ALEV
+858 ELDV

>member
-1 MEQSSKALSETLK
+1 MEQSSKALPETQKDQLT
-14 NQSRLLF
+14 LPF

-32 VLMALSLLSHAP
+32 LLMALSLLSHSP

-69 YYLLFGVGYG
+69 YHLLFGVGYG
-79 AYALIVV
+79 AYALIVLV
-86 VLVWGWNRLRMS
+86 FVWGWNRLRMS

-110 FSLMVIYCGATGVI
+110 FSLVVIYCSATGVL
-124 FWERPTT
+124 FWERPTM

-143 SSSLLVPYLGIVGS
+143 SSFLLVPYLGTVGS
-157 YICLSTLFVVL
+157 YISLATLFVVV
-168 LMAATDIP
+168 LMVTTDIP
-176 FNRIPEWTFSKKRA
+176 FNRSPRRSFFRKRA
-190 EKSDNNGTLT
+190 EKSDNNGTST
-200 EVAGVE
+200 EVE
-206 DIDQAENSDH
+206 DI
-216 AEATDQKKNTTE
+216 DQKKNTTE
-228 EEIVADPILDEWE
+228 EEIITDPILDIAQVNWK
-241 KDELAEIPRPEIAAD
+241 KDELTAVPEPEIADD
-256 IDEEDIDELLEKHA
+256 IDEEDIDELLEKHTT
-270 IKKETVADPIPD
+270 KKETIADPISD
-282 VAQVEEKE
+282 MAQVDRKE

-300 IAADIDEEDLDEL
+300 TAEDAVDKS
-313 LEKHVQKK
+313 EK
-321 ETVADPMPDVAQVE
+321 DVARVDTE
-335 QKEDELAE
+335 EDELSE
-343 VEFDIAD
+343 VEFEIVD

-358 LVSSKPEKKKKI
+358 PVPSKPKKKI
-370 AHKRSST
+370 VRKRSST

-393 GKIDRETLFKGAQ
+393 GIIDRETLFKGAQ
-406 VLEQSLSNFNVEGKV
+406 VLEQSLSNFGVQGKV
-421 AQVNPGPVITTYE
+421 VQVNPGPVITTYE
-434 VVPPPGVKVSKIVG
+434 VAPPPGVKVSKIVG
-448 LSDDLA
+448 LADDLA

-496 FEQSDSKLMLA
+496 FEQSDSKLMLGF
-507 LGKTSSGDPYCADL
+507 GKTASGDPYCADL
-521 TKMPHLLIAGATGA
+521 AKMPHLLIAGATGA

-560 MIDPKMLELSI
+560 MVDPKMLELSI
-571 YNDIPHLLAPV
+571 YNDIPHLLSPV
-582 VTDPKMASGALKWAV
+582 VVDPKMASGALKWAV

-625 RQEAPTEADREEIP
+625 RQEAPTEEDRDEIP

-655 MMTAPKDIENSLAR
+655 MMTAPSDIENSLAR

-731 DMLFLPPGLPEPIR
+731 DMLFLPPGQPEPIR

-750 IDTEETEE
+750 IDTEETEQ

-769 LDGVEFEG
+769 LDSVEFEG
-777 ENSDLSVADNER
+777 ENSDLSVAENER

-836 PSNGSSK
+836 PPNGSSK
-843 GREVLVDEDYLEELE
+843 GREVLVDENYLEELE
-858 ALEV
+858 ELDV

>member
-1 MEQSSKALSETLK
+1 MEQSSKALPETQKDQLA
-14 NQSRLLF
+14 LPF
-21 QILGVCLIALA
+21 QILGVCLIAIAL
-32 VLMALSLLSHAP
+32 LMALSLLSHSP

-69 YYLLFGVGYG
+69 YHLLFSVGYG
-79 AYALIVV
+79 AYALIVLV
-86 VLVWGWNRLRMS
+86 VVWGWNHLRMS

-104 THSIIL
+104 MYSVIL
-110 FSLMVIYCGATGVI
+110 FSLMVIYCGATGVL
-124 FWERPTT
+124 FWERPTM
-131 AWKLGGGLGFML
+131 AWKLGGWLGFML
-143 SSSLLVPYLGIVGS
+143 SSSLLVPYLGTVGS
-157 YICLSTLFVVL
+157 YISLATLFVVL
-168 LMAATDIP
+168 LMVATDIP
-176 FNRIPEWTFSKKRA
+176 FNRIPEWTFLKKRA
-190 EKSDNNGTLT
+190 DKSDNNGTSP
-200 EVAGVE
+200 EVVRVE
-206 DIDQAENSDH
+206 D
-216 AEATDQKKNTTE
+216 TDQKKNIIK
-228 EEIVADPILDEWE
+228 EEIIADPILNGW
-241 KDELAEIPRPEIAAD
+241 KKGELAEAPKPD
-256 IDEEDIDELLEKHA
+256 ISEDIDELLEKHT
-270 IKKETVADPIPD
+270 KKTVADPIPD
-282 VAQVEEKE
+282 MAQVDSEENQ
-290 DELAEVPKSE
+290 LAEMPKSE
-300 IAADIDEEDLDEL
+300 IADDESE
-313 LEKHVQKK
+313 KK
-321 ETVADPMPDVAQVE
+321 EDTIADPIPDVARVE
-335 QKEDELAE
+335 REEDELPE
-343 VEFDIAD
+343 VEFEIVD

-358 LVSSKPEKKKKI
+358 PVPSKPKKKKKI
-370 AHKRSST
+370 VRKRSST

-384 LLEDPPPGD
+384 LLEAPPPGD
-393 GKIDRETLFKGAQ
+393 GIIDRETLFKGAQ
-406 VLEQSLSNFNVEGKV
+406 ALEQSLSNFGVQGKV
-421 AQVNPGPVITTYE
+421 VQVNPGPVITTYE
-434 VVPPPGVKVSKIVG
+434 VAPPPGVKVSKIVG
-448 LSDDLA
+448 LADDLA

-496 FEQSDSKLMLA
+496 FEQSDSKLMLG
-507 LGKTSSGDPYCADL
+507 LGKTATGESYCADL
-521 TKMPHLLIAGATGA
+521 AKMPHLLIAGATGS

-560 MIDPKMLELSI
+560 MVDPKMLELSI

-582 VTDPKMASGALKWAV
+582 VVDPKMASDALKWVV

-612 RNITDFNAKMARL
+612 RNITDFNAKMVRL
-625 RQEAPTEADREEIP
+625 RQEAPTEEDRDEIP

-655 MMTAPKDIENSLAR
+655 MMTAPSDIESSLAR

-731 DMLFLPPGLPEPIR
+731 DMLFLPPGQPEPIR

-750 IDTEETEE
+750 IDTEETEQ
-758 LVAWVRDQGVE
+758 LVAWVSDQDVE
-769 LDGVEFEG
+769 LDRVEFEG
-777 ENSDLSVADNER
+777 ENSDLSVVDNER

-836 PSNGSSK
+836 PPNGSSK
-843 GREVLVDEDYLEELE
+843 GREVLVDENYLEELE
-858 ALEV
+858 ELDV

>member
-1 MEQSSKALSETLK
+1 MEQSSKALPEEQK
-14 NQSRLLF
+14 DRLALPF
-21 QILGVCLIALA
+21 QILGVCLIAIA
-32 VLMALSLLSHAP
+32 ILMALSLLSHSP

-69 YYLLFGVGYG
+69 YHLLFSVGYG
-79 AYALIVV
+79 AYALIVLV
-86 VLVWGWNRLRMS
+86 IVWGWNHLRMS

-104 THSIIL
+104 MYSVIL
-110 FSLMVIYCGATGVI
+110 FSLMVIYCGATGVL
-124 FWERPTT
+124 FWERPTM
-131 AWKLGGGLGFML
+131 AWKLGGWLGFML
-143 SSSLLVPYLGIVGS
+143 SSSLLVPYLGTVGS
-157 YICLSTLFVVL
+157 YISLATLFVVL
-168 LMAATDIP
+168 LMVATDIP
-176 FNRIPEWTFSKKRA
+176 FNRIPEWTFLKKRA
-190 EKSDNNGTLT
+190 KKSDNNGTSP
-200 EVAGVE
+200 EVVRIEDTDQIE
-206 DIDQAENSDH
+206 DIDQ
-216 AEATDQKKNTTE
+216 KKNITE
-228 EEIVADPILDEWE
+228 EEIVDDPILDEWE
-241 KDELAEIPRPEIAAD
+241 KNELAEVSKPDIA
-256 IDEEDIDELLEKHA
+256 EEDIDELLEKNTP
-270 IKKETVADPIPD
+270 KKETATDSISDVAQVDSEENQLVEEPTSEVADDDSENHEKKDAVSDDPIPD
-282 VAQVEEKE
+282 MARVEREE
-290 DELAEVPKSE
+290 TELSE
-300 IAADIDEEDLDEL
+300 I
-313 LEKHVQKK
+313 
-321 ETVADPMPDVAQVE
+321 
-335 QKEDELAE
+335 
-343 VEFDIAD
+343 EFEIVD

-358 LVSSKPEKKKKI
+358 PVPSKPKKKKKI
-370 AHKRSST
+370 VRKRSST

-384 LLEDPPPGD
+384 LLEAPPPGD
-393 GKIDRETLFKGAQ
+393 GIIDRETLFKGAQ
-406 VLEQSLSNFNVEGKV
+406 VLEQSLSNFGVQGKV
-421 AQVNPGPVITTYE
+421 VQVNPGPVITTYE
-434 VVPPPGVKVSKIVG
+434 VAPPPGVKVSKIVG
-448 LSDDLA
+448 LADDLA

-496 FEQSDSKLMLA
+496 FEQSDSKLMLGF
-507 LGKTSSGDPYCADL
+507 GKTASGNPYCADL
-521 TKMPHLLIAGATGA
+521 AKMPHLLIAGATGA

-560 MIDPKMLELSI
+560 MVDPKMLELSI

-582 VTDPKMASGALKWAV
+582 VVDPKMASGALRWAV

-625 RQEAPTEADREEIP
+625 RQEAPTEEDRDEIP

-655 MMTAPKDIENSLAR
+655 MMTAPSDIENSLAR

-731 DMLFLPPGLPEPIR
+731 DMLFLPPGQPEPIR

-750 IDTEETEE
+750 IDTEETEQ

-769 LDGVEFEG
+769 LEGVEFEG

-836 PSNGSSK
+836 PPNGSSK

-858 ALEV
+858 GLDV

>member
-1 MEQSSKALSETLK
+1 MEQSSKALPETQKDQLA
-14 NQSRLLF
+14 LPF
-21 QILGVCLIALA
+21 QILGVCLIAIAL
-32 VLMALSLLSHAP
+32 LMALSLLSHSP

-69 YYLLFGVGYG
+69 YHLLFSVGYG
-79 AYALIVV
+79 AYALIILVV
-86 VLVWGWNRLRMS
+86 VWGWNHLRMS

-104 THSIIL
+104 MYSVIL
-110 FSLMVIYCGATGVI
+110 FSLMVIYCGATGVL
-124 FWERPTT
+124 FWERPTM
-131 AWKLGGGLGFML
+131 AWKLGGWLGFML
-143 SSSLLVPYLGIVGS
+143 SSSLLVPYLGTVGS
-157 YICLSTLFVVL
+157 YISLTTLFVVL
-168 LMAATDIP
+168 LMVATDIP
-176 FNRIPEWTFSKKRA
+176 FNRIPEWTFLKKRV
-190 EKSDNNGTLT
+190 EKSDNNGTSPE
-200 EVAGVE
+200 EVQVEDTDQIEDIDKIE
-206 DIDQAENSDH
+206 DIDQ
-216 AEATDQKKNTTE
+216 KKNIIE
-228 EEIVADPILDEWE
+228 EEIVGDPILNDWK
-241 KDELAEIPRPEIAAD
+241 KDELIEVPKPDIAEEIVG
-256 IDEEDIDELLEKHA
+256 EDIDKLLEKHA
-270 IKKETVADPIPD
+270 PKKEIATDSISDVAQVDSEENQLVEMPTSETADDDSENHEKKEAVGEAPIPD
-282 VAQVEEKE
+282 VARVERKE
-290 DELAEVPKSE
+290 TELSE
-300 IAADIDEEDLDEL
+300 I
-313 LEKHVQKK
+313 
-321 ETVADPMPDVAQVE
+321 
-335 QKEDELAE
+335 
-343 VEFDIAD
+343 EFEIVD

-358 LVSSKPEKKKKI
+358 PEPVPSKPKKKI
-370 AHKRSST
+370 VRKRSSA

-393 GKIDRETLFKGAQ
+393 GIIDRETLFKGAQ
-406 VLEQSLSNFNVEGKV
+406 ALEQSLSNFGVQGKV
-421 AQVNPGPVITTYE
+421 VQVNPGPVITTYE
-434 VVPPPGVKVSKIVG
+434 VAPPPGVKVSKIVG
-448 LSDDLA
+448 LADDLA

-496 FEQSDSKLMLA
+496 FDQSDSKLMLGF
-507 LGKTSSGDPYCADL
+507 GKTASGDPYCADL
-521 TKMPHLLIAGATGA
+521 AKMPHLLIAGATGA

-560 MIDPKMLELSI
+560 MVDPKMLELSI

-582 VTDPKMASGALKWAV
+582 VVDPKMASGALKWAV

-625 RQEAPTEADREEIP
+625 RQEAPTEEDRDEIP

-655 MMTAPKDIENSLAR
+655 MMTAPSDIENSLAR

-731 DMLFLPPGLPEPIR
+731 DMLFLPPGQPEPIR

-750 IDTEETEE
+750 IDTEETEQ
-758 LVAWVRDQGVE
+758 LVAWVSDQDVE
-769 LDGVEFEG
+769 LDRVEFEG

-836 PSNGSSK
+836 PPNGSSK

-858 ALEV
+858 ELDV

>member
-1 MEQSSKALSETLK
+1 MEQSSKALPETQKDQLT
-14 NQSRLLF
+14 LPF

-32 VLMALSLLSHAP
+32 VLMALSLLSHSP

-59 LVGWLGAHVS
+59 LVGWLGAHIS
-69 YYLLFGVGYG
+69 YHLLFSVGYG
-79 AYALIVV
+79 AYALIVLV
-86 VLVWGWNRLRMS
+86 VVWGWNRLRIS
-98 SVRSLV
+98 SVRSFMM
-104 THSIIL
+104 HSIIL
-110 FSLMVIYCGATGVI
+110 FSLMVIYCGATGVL
-124 FWERPTT
+124 FWGRPTM

-143 SSSLLVPYLGIVGS
+143 SSSLLVPYLGTVGS
-157 YICLSTLFVVL
+157 YICLATLFVVL
-168 LMAATDIP
+168 LMIATDIP
-176 FNRIPEWTFSKKRA
+176 FNRIPEWTFLKKRA
-190 EKSDNNGTLT
+190 EKSDNNGAST
-200 EVAGVE
+200 EVARVEDINQIE
-206 DIDQAENSDH
+206 DIDQ
-216 AEATDQKKNTTE
+216 KKNITE
-228 EEIVADPILDEWE
+228 EEIVADSILDVAQVDWE
-241 KDELAEIPRPEIAAD
+241 KGELAEVPGSEIPDD

-270 IKKETVADPIPD
+270 RKKEIIADPIPD
-282 VAQVEEKE
+282 MVQV
-290 DELAEVPKSE
+290 DW
-300 IAADIDEEDLDEL
+300 
-313 LEKHVQKK
+313 
-321 ETVADPMPDVAQVE
+321 
-335 QKEDELAE
+335 KEDELAE
-343 VEFDIAD
+343 VEFEIVD

-358 LVSSKPEKKKKI
+358 PVPSKPKKKI
-370 AHKRSST
+370 KRKRSST

-393 GKIDRETLFKGAQ
+393 GIIDRETLFKRAQ
-406 VLEQSLSNFNVEGKV
+406 VLEQSLSNFSVEGKV
-421 AQVNPGPVITTYE
+421 VQVNPGPVITTYE
-434 VVPPPGVKVSKIVG
+434 VAPPPGVKVSKIVG
-448 LSDDLA
+448 LADDLA

-470 KAAVGIEVPNPEPYT
+470 KAAVGIEVPNLAPYT
-485 VFLKEILESRA
+485 VYLKEILESRT
-496 FEQSDSKLMLA
+496 FDQSDSKLMLA
-507 LGKTSSGDPYCADL
+507 LGKTASGDPYCADL
-521 TKMPHLLIAGATGA
+521 AKMPHLLIAGATGA

-560 MIDPKMLELSI
+560 MVDPKMLELSI

-582 VTDPKMASGALKWAV
+582 VVDPKMASGALKWAV

-612 RNITDFNAKMARL
+612 RNIIDFNAKMARL
-625 RQEAPTEADREEIP
+625 HREAPTEEDQDEIP

-655 MMTAPKDIENSLAR
+655 MLTAPSDIENSLAR

-731 DMLFLPPGLPEPIR
+731 DMLFLPPGQPEPIR

-750 IDTEETEE
+750 IDTEETEQV
-758 LVAWVRDQGVE
+758 VAWVRDQGVE
-769 LDGVEFEG
+769 LEGVEFEG
-777 ENSDLSVADNER
+777 ENSDLPVVDNAR

-843 GREVLVDEDYLEELE
+843 GREVLVGEDYLEELE
-858 ALEV
+858 ELDV

>member
-1 MEQSSKALSETLK
+1 MEQSSKALPETQK
-14 NQSRLLF
+14 DRLALPF
-21 QILGVCLIALA
+21 QILGVCLIAIAL
-32 VLMALSLLSHAP
+32 LMALSLLSHSP

-69 YYLLFGVGYG
+69 YHLLFSVGYG
-79 AYALIVV
+79 AYALIVLAV
-86 VLVWGWNRLRMS
+86 VWGWNHLRMS

-104 THSIIL
+104 MYSVIL
-110 FSLMVIYCGATGVI
+110 FSLMVIYCGATGVL
-124 FWERPTT
+124 FWERPTM
-131 AWKLGGGLGFML
+131 AWKLGGWLGFML
-143 SSSLLVPYLGIVGS
+143 SSSLLVPYLGTVGS
-157 YICLSTLFVVL
+157 YISLITLFVVL
-168 LMAATDIP
+168 LMVATDIP
-176 FNRIPEWTFSKKRA
+176 FNRIPEWTFFKKRE
-190 EKSDNNGTLT
+190 EKSDNNGIPP
-200 EVAGVE
+200 EVVQVE
-206 DIDQAENSDH
+206 D
-216 AEATDQKKNTTE
+216 TDQKKNRTE
-228 EEIVADPILDEWE
+228 EEIVADPILNNWK
-241 KDELAEIPRPEIAAD
+241 KDELTEVPEPDIAK
-256 IDEEDIDELLEKHA
+256 DIDELLEKHTE
-270 IKKETVADPIPD
+270 ETVADSIPD
-282 VAQVEEKE
+282 VAQVER
-290 DELAEVPKSE
+290 
-300 IAADIDEEDLDEL
+300 EEDKL
-313 LEKHVQKK
+313 
-321 ETVADPMPDVAQVE
+321 P
-335 QKEDELAE
+335 E
-343 VEFDIAD
+343 VEFEIVD

-358 LVSSKPEKKKKI
+358 PVPSKPKKKKKI
-370 AHKRSST
+370 KRKRSST

-393 GKIDRETLFKGAQ
+393 GIIDRETLFKGAQ
-406 VLEQSLSNFNVEGKV
+406 ALEQSLSNFGVQGKV
-421 AQVNPGPVITTYE
+421 VQVNPGPVITTYE
-434 VVPPPGVKVSKIVG
+434 VAPPPGVKVSKIVG
-448 LSDDLA
+448 LADDLA

-485 VFLKEILESRA
+485 VFLKEILESRT
-496 FEQSDSKLMLA
+496 FEQSDSKLMLGF
-507 LGKTSSGDPYCADL
+507 GKTASGDPYCADL
-521 TKMPHLLIAGATGA
+521 AKMPHLLIAGATGA

-560 MIDPKMLELSI
+560 MVDPKMLELSI

-582 VTDPKMASGALKWAV
+582 VVDPKMASGALKWAV

-625 RQEAPTEADREEIP
+625 RQEAPTEEDRDEIP

-655 MMTAPKDIENSLAR
+655 MMTAPSDIESSLAR

-731 DMLFLPPGLPEPIR
+731 DMLFLPPGQPEPIR

-750 IDTEETEE
+750 IDTEETEQ
-758 LVAWVRDQGVE
+758 LVAWVRDQDVE

-836 PSNGSSK
+836 PPNGSSK

-858 ALEV
+858 ELDV

>member
-1 MEQSSKALSETLK
+1 MEQSSKALPETSK
-14 NQSRLLF
+14 DQPRLPF

-32 VLMALSLLSHAP
+32 LLMALSLLSHAP

-69 YYLLFGVGYG
+69 YHLLFSVGYG
-79 AYALIVV
+79 AYALIV
-86 VLVWGWNRLRMS
+86 LVFVCGWNRLRMS

-110 FSLMVIYCGATGVI
+110 FSLMVIYCGATGVL
-124 FWERPTT
+124 FWERHTT

-157 YICLSTLFVVL
+157 YICLATLFLVL
-168 LMAATDIP
+168 LMVATDIP
-176 FNRIPEWTFSKKRA
+176 FNRIPEWTSSKKRA
-190 EKSDNNGTLT
+190 EKPDNNNGTLT

-206 DIDQAENSDH
+206 DIDQAENIEQV
-216 AEATDQKKNTTE
+216 EATDQEKNTTE
-228 EEIVADPILDEWE
+228 EERVADPIPDVVDEWK

-256 IDEEDIDELLEKHA
+256 LDEEDIDELLEKHA
-270 IKKETVADPIPD
+270 TKKETVADPFPD
-282 VAQVEEKE
+282 VAQVEPEE
-290 DELAEVPKSE
+290 DELVEVPKSE
-300 IAADIDEEDLDEL
+300 TVDDEP
-313 LEKHVQKK
+313 K
-321 ETVADPMPDVAQVE
+321 
-335 QKEDELAE
+335 
-343 VEFDIAD
+343 
-350 ETPEPEPE
+350 
-358 LVSSKPEKKKKI
+358 KPEKKEEIVAAPIPDIAQVEREEDELPEVEFEVEDKTPEPDPEPVPSKPKKKTKR
-370 AHKRSST
+370 KRSST
-377 YLLPNLK
+377 YVLPNLK

-521 TKMPHLLIAGATGA
+521 AKMPHLLIAGATGA

-560 MIDPKMLELSI
+560 MVDPKMLELSI

-625 RQEAPTEADREEIP
+625 RQEAPTEEDRDEIP

-777 ENSDLSVADNER
+777 ENSDLSVADNDR
-789 DARFDEALRLVVIH
+789 DARFDEALRLIVIH

-836 PSNGSSK
+836 PPNGSSK

-858 ALEV
+858 ELNA